1 MLEYSVLT
9 NIHSPIAIDL
19 FAGCGG
25 LSLGL
30 NKAGW
35 RALFAVERSADAFD
49 TLRYNLIDKTN
60 ESHFIWPEW
69 LPIKNWEINEFI
81 ETYAEE
87 LYQLRGHIDLVA
99 GGPPCQGFSM
109 AGRRRED
116 DIRNKLVLSYLD
128 IIQKVMPKI
137 VFFENVK
144 GFTLPF
150 QKAKAQ
156 NREITYADEVK
167 VRLEALGYV
176 VGRQVI
182 NFGDYGV
189 PQRRARFILVALS
202 KDYFGDNPSLV
213 ERFFELLEAQKEDFL
228 QQKGLSVGTTL
239 EEAISDLRALH
250 GKRKVSPKDQFE
262 FGLYGKREDSPYQKL
277 MRIGVS
283 TNGSIPDSHRFANHY
298 PATISK
304 FEEILRLTR
313 SDRNLSLNDEI
324 KKRFSIKKHTIIP
337 LCSRA
342 KAPTITT
349 LPDDYIHYE
358 EPRILTVREYARIQS
373 FPDNY
378 EFRGKY
384 TTGGKLRKQETPR
397 YTQIGNAIPPLF
409 AEQAGLVLKEML
421 RYGKQS

>member
-87 LYQLRGHIDLVA
+87 LYKLRGHIDLVA

-137 VFFENVK
+137 VFFECK
-144 GFTLPF
+144 G
-150 QKAKAQ
+150 
-156 NREITYADEVK
+156 IY
-167 VRLEALGYV
+167 
-176 VGRQVI
+176 
-182 NFGDYGV
+182 
-189 PQRRARFILVALS
+189 
-202 KDYFGDNPSLV
+202 PSLPKSKSS
-213 ERFFELLEAQKEDFL
+213 ESRDY
-228 QQKGLSVGTTL
+228 
-239 EEAISDLRALH
+239 LR
-250 GKRKVSPKDQFE
+250 G
-262 FGLYGKREDSPYQKL
+262 
-277 MRIGVS
+277 
-283 TNGSIPDSHRFANHY
+283 
-298 PATISK
+298 
-304 FEEILRLTR
+304 
-313 SDRNLSLNDEI
+313 
-324 KKRFSIKKHTIIP
+324 
-337 LCSRA
+337 
-342 KAPTITT
+342 
-349 LPDDYIHYE
+349 
-358 EPRILTVREYARIQS
+358 
-373 FPDNY
+373 
-378 EFRGKY
+378 
-384 TTGGKLRKQETPR
+384 
-397 YTQIGNAIPPLF
+397 
-409 AEQAGLVLKEML
+409 
-421 RYGKQS
+421 

>member
-1 MLEYSVLT
+1 MDSSIST
-9 NIHSPIAIDL
+9 SIQPPIAIDL

-35 RALFAVERSADAFD
+35 RALFAIERSADAFD
-49 TLRYNLIDKTN
+49 TLRHNLIHKAN
-60 ESHFIWPEW
+60 EPHFIWPEW
-69 LPIKNWEINEFI
+69 LPVKNWEINEFI
-81 ETYAEE
+81 TTYSEE
-87 LYQLRGHIDLVA
+87 LYNLRGHIDLVA

-109 AGRRRED
+109 AGRRKED

-128 IIQKVMPKI
+128 VIQKVMPKI

-156 NREITYADEVK
+156 SRKITYADEVRI
-167 VRLEALGYV
+167 RLETLGYMVGKQV
-176 VGRQVI
+176 V

-202 KDYFGDNPSLV
+202 KEYFGDNPSLV
-213 ERFFELLEAQKEDFL
+213 KRFFKLLEDQKVDFL
-228 QQKGLSVGTTL
+228 QRKGLSVGTTL

-250 GKRKVSPKDQFE
+250 GKRRMSPRDHFE
-262 FGLYGKREDSPYQKL
+262 FGLYGKKEDSPYQKL
-277 MRIGVS
+277 MRIGIP
-283 TNGSIPDSHRFANHY
+283 TNDSIPDSHRFANHY
-298 PATISK
+298 SSTIAK
-304 FEEILRLTR
+304 FGEILRLTQ
-313 SDRNLSLNDEI
+313 SDRNLCLNDEI
-324 KKRFSIKKHTIIP
+324 KKRFRIKKHTIIP
-337 LCSRA
+337 LCPCA

-378 EFRGKY
+378 EFLGKY

-409 AEQAGLVLKEML
+409 AEQAGLALKEIL
-421 RYGKQS
+421 QHGKHS